1 MKDTVQIQPG
11 HCSEIDPRRLFS
23 VAREVIAAP
32 TQPLIHQGAR
42 FLYVSKGEGTLLL
55 QGRGYRLREG
65 TLVAIMPWQI
75 SEVTEVS
82 APLTYYL
89 IRYQLDAVNLALKS
103 LCSIAQDDEEL
114 LSRIEAA
121 PVVICGGRGAE
132 RIDSIVGLLQ
142 AEPEDSDGGHSSA
155 YAISLII
162 ELMILFCRQGQ
173 GKEGRASAAA
183 GGRSEAALLRYIYT
197 HLNEKLTITELS
209 AMFYMSEGSIR
220 KYIREVSGLSFFDLL
235 AEMRVTRTMNFLLY
249 TDFTLEEIAGILGY
263 VDASHMSKV
272 FAARMDQGGG
282 IPQNLP
288 ADIRAVRHTGDPQG
302 LRYSV
307 QHIPQLCRKTD
318 GGIRSEGVWHQPRR
332 IAAHAALPCG
342 KEFRQL
348 SELCASAAGLPP
360 AHHHRRHHHLYRHRG
375 GLQHR
380 KVLHEKL
387 PALHGD
393 DAKQLP
399 EGGAGRDGQINE
411 RKKKNGAW
419 IHKPYA

>member
-42 FLYVSKGEGTLLL
+42 FLYVSKG
-55 QGRGYRLREG
+55 EG

-121 PVVICGGRGAE
+121 PVVIYGGRGAE

-173 GKEGRASAAA
+173 GKEGRASAAE

-272 FAARMDQGGG
+272 FAARMGTKAGE
-282 IPQNLP
+282 
-288 ADIRAVRHTGDPQG
+288 
-302 LRYSV
+302 Y
-307 QHIPQLCRKTD
+307 RKTYQLISEQC
-318 GGIRSEGVWHQPRR
+318 GIRETRR
-332 IAAHAALPCG
+332 AYDIVCSIYRNYAEKLTAESVA
-342 KEFRQL
+342 KEFGISRD
-348 SELCASAAGLPP
+348 ELQRMLLCLVEKNFDSFLNYVRVQQACRLLTTTAATITSIAIEVGYNTVKSFTRNFLRFMVMTPSS
-360 AHHHRRHHHLYRHRG
+360 YRKAA
-375 GLQHR
+375 Q
-380 KVLHEKL
+380 
-387 PALHGD
+387 
-393 DAKQLP
+393 
-399 EGGAGRDGQINE
+399 GAMG
-411 RKKKNGAW
+411 K
-419 IHKPYA
+419 

>member
-121 PVVICGGRGAE
+121 PVVIYGGRGAE

-272 FAARMDQGGG
+272 FAARMGTKAGE
-282 IPQNLP
+282 
-288 ADIRAVRHTGDPQG
+288 
-302 LRYSV
+302 Y
-307 QHIPQLCRKTD
+307 RKTYQLISEQC
-318 GGIRSEGVWHQPRR
+318 GIRETRR
-332 IAAHAALPCG
+332 AYDIVCSIYRNYAEKLTAESVA
-342 KEFRQL
+342 KEFGISRD
-348 SELCASAAGLPP
+348 ELQRLLLCLVEKNFDSFLNYVRVQQACRLLTTTAATITSIAIEVGYNTVKSFTRNFLRFMVMTPSS
-360 AHHHRRHHHLYRHRG
+360 YRKAA
-375 GLQHR
+375 Q
-380 KVLHEKL
+380 
-387 PALHGD
+387 
-393 DAKQLP
+393 
-399 EGGAGRDGQINE
+399 GAMG
-411 RKKKNGAW
+411 K
-419 IHKPYA
+419 

>member
-42 FLYVSKGEGTLLL
+42 VLYVSKGEGTLLL

-162 ELMILFCRQGQ
+162 ELVILFCRQGQ

-183 GGRSEAALLRYIYT
+183 GGRSEAA
-197 HLNEKLTITELS
+197 LS

-272 FAARMDQGGG
+272 FAARMGTKAGE
-282 IPQNLP
+282 
-288 ADIRAVRHTGDPQG
+288 
-302 LRYSV
+302 Y
-307 QHIPQLCRKTD
+307 RKTYQLISEQC
-318 GGIRSEGVWHQPRR
+318 GIRETRR
-332 IAAHAALPCG
+332 AYDIVCSIYRNYAEKLTAESVA
-342 KEFRQL
+342 KEFGISRD
-348 SELCASAAGLPP
+348 ELQRMLLCLVEKNFDSFLNYVRVQQACRLLTTTAATITSIAIEVGYNTVKSFTRNFLRFMVMTPSS
-360 AHHHRRHHHLYRHRG
+360 YRKAA
-375 GLQHR
+375 Q
-380 KVLHEKL
+380 
-387 PALHGD
+387 
-393 DAKQLP
+393 
-399 EGGAGRDGQINE
+399 GAMG
-411 RKKKNGAW
+411 K
-419 IHKPYA
+419 

>member
-23 VAREVIAAP
+23 VAREVIATP

-197 HLNEKLTITELS
+197 HLNEKLTITE
-209 AMFYMSEGSIR
+209 
-220 KYIREVSGLSFFDLL
+220 VSGLSFFDLL

-272 FAARMDQGGG
+272 FAARMGTKAGE
-282 IPQNLP
+282 
-288 ADIRAVRHTGDPQG
+288 
-302 LRYSV
+302 Y
-307 QHIPQLCRKTD
+307 RKTYQLISEQC
-318 GGIRSEGVWHQPRR
+318 GIRETRR
-332 IAAHAALPCG
+332 AYDIVCSIYRNYAEKLTAESVA
-342 KEFRQL
+342 KEFGISRD
-348 SELCASAAGLPP
+348 ELQRMLLCLVEKNFDSFLNYVRVQQACRLLTTTAATITSIAIEVGYNTVKSFTRNFLRFMVMTPSS
-360 AHHHRRHHHLYRHRG
+360 YRKAA
-375 GLQHR
+375 Q
-380 KVLHEKL
+380 
-387 PALHGD
+387 
-393 DAKQLP
+393 
-399 EGGAGRDGQINE
+399 GAMG
-411 RKKKNGAW
+411 K
-419 IHKPYA
+419 

>member
-1 MKDTVQIQPG
+1 LKGAFAVKDTVQIQPG

-23 VAREVIAAP
+23 VAREVIATP

-272 FAARMDQGGG
+272 FAARMGTKAGE
-282 IPQNLP
+282 
-288 ADIRAVRHTGDPQG
+288 
-302 LRYSV
+302 Y
-307 QHIPQLCRKTD
+307 RKTYQLISEQC
-318 GGIRSEGVWHQPRR
+318 GIRETRR
-332 IAAHAALPCG
+332 AYDIVCSIYRNYAEKLTAESVA
-342 KEFRQL
+342 KEFGISRD
-348 SELCASAAGLPP
+348 ELQRMLLCLVEKNFDSFLNYVRVQQACRLLTTTAATITSIAIEVGYNTVKSFTRNFLRFMVMTPSS
-360 AHHHRRHHHLYRHRG
+360 YRKAA
-375 GLQHR
+375 Q
-380 KVLHEKL
+380 
-387 PALHGD
+387 
-393 DAKQLP
+393 
-399 EGGAGRDGQINE
+399 GAMG
-411 RKKKNGAW
+411 K
-419 IHKPYA
+419 

>member
-1 MKDTVQIQPG
+1 MWG
-11 HCSEIDPRRLFS
+11 FCRRS
-23 VAREVIAAP
+23 
-32 TQPLIHQGAR
+32 
-42 FLYVSKGEGTLLL
+42 
-55 QGRGYRLREG
+55 
-65 TLVAIMPWQI
+65 
-75 SEVTEVS
+75 
-82 APLTYYL
+82 
-89 IRYQLDAVNLALKS
+89 
-103 LCSIAQDDEEL
+103 
-114 LSRIEAA
+114 
-121 PVVICGGRGAE
+121 
-132 RIDSIVGLLQ
+132 
-142 AEPEDSDGGHSSA
+142 PEDSDGGHSSA

-183 GGRSEAALLRYIYT
+183 GGRNEAALLRYIYT

-272 FAARMDQGGG
+272 FAARMGTKAGE
-282 IPQNLP
+282 
-288 ADIRAVRHTGDPQG
+288 
-302 LRYSV
+302 Y
-307 QHIPQLCRKTD
+307 RKTYQLISEQC
-318 GGIRSEGVWHQPRR
+318 GIRETRR
-332 IAAHAALPCG
+332 AYDIVCSIYRNYAEKLTAESVA
-342 KEFRQL
+342 KEFGISRD
-348 SELCASAAGLPP
+348 ELQRMLLCLVEKNFDSFLNYVRVQQACPP
-360 AHHHRRHHHLYRHRG
+360 AHHHRRHYHLYRHRG

-380 KVLHEKL
+380 KVLYEKL